1 VYSGIN
7 AMITGLWLHQNEKT
21 DPRFLTPNQI
31 KSLGGHIK
39 KGSKTI
45 PIVFY
50 KSGVKEQENGDM
62 KSYRT
67 MRFYRVLHVSQTGNI
82 NLDHLEPVQERQKR
96 TPEQSFTDYD
106 LFVTNCG
113 VPVSH
118 NGSQPMFIPALDQID
133 LPPISDFLDDDEA
146 DAEEHYYSTLFH
158 ELTHATGA
166 KHRLDR
172 VSLRDYSKAI
182 SIRAYEEL
190 IAEIGSAMI
199 GQSLGLQTIPR
210 KDQAAYLKSWIKHLQ
225 DDHSLIF
232 KAAADGSKALKWCNE
247 QQPAIAYDIVTAA

>member
-1 VYSGIN
+1 
-7 AMITGLWLHQNEKT
+7 MITGLWLHQNEQT

-50 KSGVKEQENGDM
+50 KSSVKEEDNGDI
-62 KSYRT
+62 KNYRT
-67 MRFYRVLHVSQTGNI
+67 MRFYRVLHVSQTGDI
-82 NLDHLEPVQERQKR
+82 DLDKLVALEERQKR
-96 TPEQSFTDYD
+96 TPQQSFTQYD

-113 VPVSH
+113 VPVTH
-118 NGSQPMFIPALDQID
+118 NGSQPMFIPLLDQID
-133 LPPISDFLDDDEA
+133 MPPIIDFLDDDDA

-158 ELTHATGA
+158 ELTHATGS
-166 KHRLDR
+166 KNRLDR
-172 VSLRDYSKAI
+172 VSLRDYSKSI

-210 KDQAAYLKSWIKHLQ
+210 KDQAAYLSSWITHLQ

-232 KAAADGSKALKWCNE
+232 KAAADGSKALKWCID
-247 QQPAIAYDIVTAA
+247 QQPSISCDTVAA